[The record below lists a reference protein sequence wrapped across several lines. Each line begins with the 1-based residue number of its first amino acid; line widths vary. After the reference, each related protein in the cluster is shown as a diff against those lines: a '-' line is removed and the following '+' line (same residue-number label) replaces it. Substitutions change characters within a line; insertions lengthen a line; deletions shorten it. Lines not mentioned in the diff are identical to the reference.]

1 MFQINDSMLVK
12 QSIVQDVKRCFSL
25 ESFVFSENILFF
37 EQFHA
42 SGINEILKL
51 ANLITDRYLGLS
63 IYITTLG
70 SWSNGCTH
78 YPPFGM
84 IKISDS
90 HSFQLLVEMNGIDG
104 AIKLFKNR
112 AKIVRFFSECSI
124 HIMILIQISI
134 IVQFSLE
141 SKLQSF
147 NQIKEE
153 RFRSLLKI
161 LQFQLNT
168 LLEKFDVLEP
178 RNEIHRYV
186 YQVMKT
192 LNLTS
197 KSWSVRKE

>member
-1 MFQINDSMLVK
+1 MKILCFLKITYFFQ
-12 QSIVQDVKRCFSL
+12 
-25 ESFVFSENILFF
+25 
-37 EQFHA
+37 QFHA

-90 HSFQLLVEMNGIDG
+90 HSFQLLVEMNGIDD
-104 AIKLFKNR
+104 AIKLYETR
-112 AKIVRFFSECSI
+112 SKIVRFFSACSI

-141 SKLQSF
+141 SKLHSF

-153 RFRSLLKI
+153 RFRSLLTI

-168 LLEKFDVLEP
+168 LLEKFDVLEA

-186 YQVMKT
+186 YQVTKT

-197 KSWSVRKE
+197 KSWNVRNE

>member
-1 MFQINDSMLVK
+1 MFFWKYLIFQ
-12 QSIVQDVKRCFSL
+12 
-25 ESFVFSENILFF
+25 
-37 EQFHA
+37 QFHA
-42 SGINEILKL
+42 SGINEIFKL

-70 SWSNGCTH
+70 SWSNGFTH

-197 KSWSVRKE
+197 KSWSVRKEWFCVSTGSWGRCRSFQFSVLIYQ